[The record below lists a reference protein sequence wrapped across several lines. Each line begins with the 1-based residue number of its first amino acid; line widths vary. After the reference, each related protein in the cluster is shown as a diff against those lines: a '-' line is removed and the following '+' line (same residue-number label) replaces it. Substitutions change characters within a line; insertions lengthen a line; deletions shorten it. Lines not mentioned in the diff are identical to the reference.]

1 MSYTVTKAQALSEFR
16 ECVGRSYDDDRIM
29 KREAWNHFIDSL
41 HRDGLVS
48 DRQYTHWSN
57 PF

>member
-1 MSYTVTKAQALSEFR
+1 MSYTVTKAQALIEFR
-16 ECVGRSYDDDRIM
+16 ECVGRSYDHDRSM
-29 KREAWNHFIDSL
+29 KREAWNNFVDSL

-48 DRQYTHWSN
+48 DHQCTTWGN